1 MDLIFVLTVLG
12 VATFTI
18 VASILAITLAVYI
31 SDLARS
37 AASLIWHGL
46 LNKPYKF
53 D

>member
-18 VASILAITLAVYI
+18 VASILAITLAVYL
-31 SDLARS
+31 SDLLKAL
-37 AASLIWHGL
+37 ASHIWHGL
-46 LNKPYKF
+46 LKRPYNL

>member
-37 AASLIWHGL
+37 AASLLWHGL
-46 LNKPYKF
+46 LKRPYKL